1 MCKYPKSYIDQCPF
15 SQLLLTWRPKP
26 GVRRIHVGTIELSQE
41 GDVSFSYEQDGLG
54 QTRMYGLTHYPG
66 LPDKETIDGKLALD
80 LFLRRVINTE
90 RNDARSLLRFWG
102 ITPEMFD
109 NKLYLL
115 GATSGRMHSDEFE
128 LLPVLKALDRPYCF
142 VTDIAGLKYYD
153 FEKSHISQGSV
164 LGYICEGNNEYDSNA
179 VQVKD
184 EQGNILGYIKQGIN
198 RIFKEVSPR
207 LTVAKLIPSPQ
218 GISDVYIQIS
228 VPAKKPSTIRS

>member
-1 MCKYPKSYIDQCPF
+1 MYQYPKFYIEQCPF

-26 GVRRIHVGTIELSQE
+26 GVRRIHIGTIELSQE

-54 QTRMYGLTHYPG
+54 QTRKYGLTHYPG
-66 LPDKETIDGKLALD
+66 LPNVGVIDGKLALD

-90 RNDARSLLRFWG
+90 RNDAKRLLSFWE

-128 LLPVLKALDRPYCF
+128 LLPVLEAMNKPYTF
-142 VTDIAGLKYYD
+142 ITDIAGLKYYD

-198 RIFKEVSPR
+198 KIFKEVSPR